1 MAKYNDLK
9 EYIQNT
15 QMDMLKKEIQ
25 SFVDKHFTGSGFSSF
40 QTVSVC
46 RKRIDAPQVIS
57 MSCYDDLG
65 PFVLID
71 VHLKATVVTMGL
83 GSRSYDAYRQDKWFT
98 VALRVLI
105 KDGSFK
111 ADVLDVADYSGYT
124 TRNMP
129 ILDPFLIPYIAA
141 KDLEDLAEEFYECYC
156 GSVDDM
162 EGWRFPIE
170 QVLEENEIQ
179 CFHAPLSDSEFG
191 RMYFRESEVMV
202 YESTSDGKRRL
213 VQRTIAPNTILLS
226 EKNHF
231 MDWAFDGLDTTV
243 HELVHFD
250 KHQKFFE
257 LLTLL
262 NGEKES
268 LSCDTMPAI
277 RPDGLN
283 GLEQAYWWS
292 EWQANALSSRICMP
306 RSKFSPLLEQFYA
319 EELSLNL
326 KTKGEALEQA
336 LERVAS
342 VFGVS
347 GQAAMVRALQLGYK
361 QAEGTM
367 IYRGAVFQPCF
378 SFDPAALGDH
388 ETFRLNYSKYKSL
401 YSSDPQFRSLIDD
414 KAFVFT
420 GAVVC
425 INDEAYVKK
434 SEDEFNYYGYELTK
448 YALEHV
454 DECCLKFRREF
465 KTDDKSD
472 GFYSLCYLS
481 KDLDAT
487 SFLESVNVD
496 YEDNQS
502 VLDLQKNLVKMR
514 KEAERVSKILDN
526 LPSSFHGTLDAH
538 MNRLKNSDG
547 KKMTNFELSQ
557 RTGLAD
563 SYIRNLRHNHAN
575 PSPEVI
581 YGICMG
587 LHLHPEF
594 SDDMVRKG
602 CGGYPPTPEGF
613 IAKDMLHKHY
623 MDTLTTVNHRLE
635 ILGYPKWGGDGE
647 ISEVNLKNSNKTAS
661 VRSAV

>member
-25 SFVDKHFTGSGFSSF
+25 SFVDEHSTGSGFSSF

-46 RKRIDAPQVIS
+46 RKRIDAPQVMS
-57 MSCYDDLG
+57 MSCYDDIG
-65 PFVLID
+65 AYVWID
-71 VHLKATVVTMGL
+71 VYIKASVVTMGL
-83 GSRSYDAYRQDKWFT
+83 GTRPYEAYRQDKWFT
-98 VALRVLI
+98 VALRVWI

-111 ADVLDVADYSGYT
+111 VEYRKVSDFSGYT

-129 ILDPFLIPYIAA
+129 ILDMFLIPYIAA
-141 KDLEDLAEEFYECYC
+141 KDLENLAEDFYKCYC
-156 GSVDDM
+156 GSVDGM
-162 EGWRFPIE
+162 EGWRFPIVK
-170 QVLEENEIQ
+170 VLEENEIQ
-179 CFHAPLSDSEFG
+179 CFHAPLSDTEFG
-191 RMYFRESEVMV
+191 RMYFKESAVTV
-202 YESTSDGKRRL
+202 YERTSGGERQL
-213 VQRTIAPNTILLS
+213 VKKIISPNTILLS

-262 NGEKES
+262 NCEKES

-283 GLEQAYWWS
+283 GLEQAYWWA

-319 EELSLNL
+319 EELSLNP

-367 IYRGAVFQPCF
+367 IYRDAVFQPCY

-414 KAFVFT
+414 KDFVFT

-425 INDEAYVKK
+425 INDEAYVKQ

-481 KDLDAT
+481 KDIEASCFT
-487 SFLESVNVD
+487 ETPEID
-496 YEDNQS
+496 YERNQS
-502 VLDLQKNLVKMR
+502 VLERKRQLRMIVAEQK
-514 KEAERVSKILDN
+514 RVTEIIDHQ
-526 LPSSFHGTLDAH
+526 LPHLFHETLDFH
-538 MNRLKNSDG
+538 IRRLNEEYDLNI
-547 KKMTNFELSQ
+547 TNEELQ
-557 RTGLAD
+557 YRTGI
-563 SYIRNLRHNHAN
+563 SERYIRDLRKKPQTVNI
-575 PSPEVI
+575 EYV
-581 YGICMG
+581 YGLCIG
-587 LHLHPEF
+587 LHLHPAF
-594 SDDMVRKG
+594 SDDLINKSHR
-602 CGGYPPTPEGF
+602 GYPDTEEGRNARDF
-613 IAKDMLHKHY
+613 IHQFYKMPLSYINEMLEMMGYTKWGGK
-623 MDTLTTVNHRLE
+623 LE
-635 ILGYPKWGGDGE
+635 ILDADIRKM
-647 ISEVNLKNSNKTAS
+647 NK
-661 VRSAV
+661 VV